1 MTMQHGLYPEREP
14 GTASIGDY
22 EDFTAMALDPGEL
35 KALVAGAGECVFSW
49 TTSQGFPV
57 GVVMAYVYRHGR
69 FWTNCIAQ
77 RKRVAAL
84 RARPQAAVVVNKDGK
99 MATYKGNAV
108 IHSPG
113 DDDWDHVKSW
123 FYAALSGAERDPGNP
138 FLRRVQAFLDG
149 PHQVIIE
156 MPAQLVLSFDFGKFS
171 LLTQAAI
178 GSVASPA
185 SADGEMG

>member
-1 MTMQHGLYPEREP
+1 MQHSLYPERGP
-14 GTASIGDY
+14 GTASIADY

-35 KALVAGAGECVFSW
+35 EALVAGPGQCVFNW

-57 GVVMAYVYRHGR
+57 GVVMAYVYRHSR
-69 FWTNCIAQ
+69 FWTNCTAQ

-84 RARPQAAVVVNKDGK
+84 RARPQAAVVLNKDGK

-108 IHSPG
+108 IHSPA
-113 DDDWDHVKSW
+113 DDDWDDVKSW
-123 FYAALSGAERDPGNP
+123 FYAALSGVERDPGNP
-138 FLRRVQAFLDG
+138 VLRRVQAFLNG

-156 MPAQLVLSFDFGKFS
+156 VPAQLVLSFDFGKFS

-178 GSVASPA
+178 GPAASPA
-185 SADGEMG
+185 PGYGEMG

>member
-1 MTMQHGLYPEREP
+1 MQHGLYPQRQP
-14 GTASIGDY
+14 DPPSIGDY

-35 KALVAGAGECVFSW
+35 DALVAGAGECVFNW

-69 FWTNCIAQ
+69 FWTNCTAQ

-108 IHSPG
+108 IHSPA
-113 DDDWDHVKSW
+113 DDDWDRCQIVVLRGLVRCRTRSRQPPFAPGPGVFGRTAPGHHRN
-123 FYAALSGAERDPGNP
+123 AGPAGAE
-138 FLRRVQAFLDG
+138 L
-149 PHQVIIE
+149 
-156 MPAQLVLSFDFGKFS
+156 
-171 LLTQAAI
+171 
-178 GSVASPA
+178 
-185 SADGEMG
+185 